1 MSAHQASRAVH
12 PSRATRSTSAPN
24 SRAHTIGYSRSSVGC
39 SIRSGPWN
47 ARESATTNRWAPT
60 NGSFQGVQCA
70 LVTARGWAL
79 FIALAVLWGIPYLF
93 IKVAVDELS
102 PAMVVWVRVALG
114 ALILLPIVVA
124 RGDMKRLSVTDW
136 SWIVVF
142 AFVEIAL
149 PFGAL
154 SYAEIRL
161 SSSVTA
167 ILIAAVP
174 ILAAVIGWR
183 IGIDDRISKSRAL
196 GLAIGVIGVVTLVGI
211 DIRGDDWLSVAALG
225 ITIVGY
231 SFGPI
236 IVATKLSRAPAMAV
250 ITMALVVNAIVYAPL
265 AWVTRPLVPV
275 STEAWWSVIILG
287 VLCTAAAFLV
297 FFALIAEAGPSRTT
311 VITFIAPAVALALG
325 VVILSEP
332 LTWGILVGFPL
343 VIIGSFLATRR
354 APAVEAEPHP

>member
-1 MSAHQASRAVH
+1 MR
-12 PSRATRSTSAPN
+12 
-24 SRAHTIGYSRSSVGC
+24 
-39 SIRSGPWN
+39 
-47 ARESATTNRWAPT
+47 
-60 NGSFQGVQCA
+60 
-70 LVTARGWAL
+70 
-79 FIALAVLWGIPYLF
+79 
-93 IKVAVDELS
+93 
-102 PAMVVWVRVALG
+102 RV
-114 ALILLPIVVA
+114 
-124 RGDMKRLSVTDW
+124 
-136 SWIVVF
+136 
-142 AFVEIAL
+142 
-149 PFGAL
+149 
-154 SYAEIRL
+154 
-161 SSSVTA
+161 
-167 ILIAAVP
+167 
-174 ILAAVIGWR
+174 GWR

-325 VVILSEP
+325 VVVLSEP

>member
-1 MSAHQASRAVH
+1 MH
-12 PSRATRSTSAPN
+12 PGT
-24 SRAHTIGYSRSSVGC
+24 
-39 SIRSGPWN
+39 
-47 ARESATTNRWAPT
+47 
-60 NGSFQGVQCA
+60 GVQCA

-79 FIALAVLWGIPYLF
+79 FIALSVLWGIPYLF

-114 ALILLPIVVA
+114 ALLLLPIVIA
-124 RGDMKRLSVTDW
+124 RGDIKRLNVTDW

-142 AFVEIAL
+142 AIVEIAL

-161 SSSVTA
+161 SSSTTA

-174 ILAAVIGWR
+174 ILSAIIGWR
-183 IGIDDRISKSRAL
+183 IGIDDRITKGRAL
-196 GLAIGVIGVVTLVGI
+196 GLAVGVIGVATLVGI
-211 DIRGDDWLSVAALG
+211 DIRGDDLLSVAALG

-236 IVATKLSRAPAMAV
+236 IVATKLSRAPALSV
-250 ITMALVVNAIVYAPL
+250 ITMALVVNTLLYAPF
-265 AWVTRPLVPV
+265 AWVTRPDGPI
-275 STEAWWSVIILG
+275 SAEAWWSVVILG
-287 VLCTAAAFLV
+287 VFCTALAFIT

-325 VVILSEP
+325 VVVLAEP
-332 LTWGILVGFPL
+332 ITWGIIVGFPL
-343 VIIGSFLATRR
+343 VVAGSYLATRK

>member
-1 MSAHQASRAVH
+1 M
-12 PSRATRSTSAPN
+12 
-24 SRAHTIGYSRSSVGC
+24 G
-39 SIRSGPWN
+39 
-47 ARESATTNRWAPT
+47 
-60 NGSFQGVQCA
+60 
-70 LVTARGWAL
+70 
-79 FIALAVLWGIPYLF
+79 
-93 IKVAVDELS
+93 
-102 PAMVVWVRVALG
+102 
-114 ALILLPIVVA
+114 
-124 RGDMKRLSVTDW
+124 
-136 SWIVVF
+136 
-142 AFVEIAL
+142 
-149 PFGAL
+149 
-154 SYAEIRL
+154 
-161 SSSVTA
+161 
-167 ILIAAVP
+167 
-174 ILAAVIGWR
+174 
-183 IGIDDRISKSRAL
+183 
-196 GLAIGVIGVVTLVGI
+196 IGVIGVVTLVGI

-275 STEAWWSVIILG
+275 SAQALWSVIILG

-325 VVILSEP
+325 VVVLSEP

>member
-1 MSAHQASRAVH
+1 MH
-12 PSRATRSTSAPN
+12 PGT
-24 SRAHTIGYSRSSVGC
+24 
-39 SIRSGPWN
+39 
-47 ARESATTNRWAPT
+47 
-60 NGSFQGVQCA
+60 GVQCA

-79 FIALAVLWGIPYLF
+79 FIALSVLWGIPYLF

-114 ALILLPIVVA
+114 ALLLLPIVIA
-124 RGDMKRLSVTDW
+124 RGDIKRLNVTDW

-142 AFVEIAL
+142 AIVEIAL

-161 SSSVTA
+161 SSSTTA

-174 ILAAVIGWR
+174 ILSAIIGWR
-183 IGIDDRISKSRAL
+183 IGIDDRITKGRAL
-196 GLAIGVIGVVTLVGI
+196 GLAVGVIGVATLVGI
-211 DIRGDDWLSVAALG
+211 DIRGDDLLSVAALG

-231 SFGPI
+231 SLGPI
-236 IVATKLSRAPAMAV
+236 IVATKLSRAPALSV
-250 ITMALVVNAIVYAPL
+250 ITMALVVNTLIYAPF
-265 AWVTRPLVPV
+265 AWVTRPTGPV
-275 STEAWWSVIILG
+275 SAEAWWSVVILG
-287 VLCTAAAFLV
+287 VFCTALAFIT

-325 VVILSEP
+325 VVVLAEP
-332 LTWGILVGFPL
+332 ITWGIIVGFPL
-343 VIIGSFLATRR
+343 VIAGSYLATRK

>member
-1 MSAHQASRAVH
+1 M
-12 PSRATRSTSAPN
+12 
-24 SRAHTIGYSRSSVGC
+24 
-39 SIRSGPWN
+39 
-47 ARESATTNRWAPT
+47 
-60 NGSFQGVQCA
+60 
-70 LVTARGWAL
+70 TARGWAL

-124 RGDMKRLSVTDW
+124 RGDVKRLGVTDW

-325 VVILSEP
+325 IVVLSEP

>member
-1 MSAHQASRAVH
+1 MH
-12 PSRATRSTSAPN
+12 PGT
-24 SRAHTIGYSRSSVGC
+24 
-39 SIRSGPWN
+39 
-47 ARESATTNRWAPT
+47 
-60 NGSFQGVQCA
+60 GVQCA

-79 FIALAVLWGIPYLF
+79 FIALSVLWGIPYLF

-114 ALILLPIVVA
+114 ALLLLPIVIA
-124 RGDMKRLSVTDW
+124 RGDIKRLNVTDW

-142 AFVEIAL
+142 AILEIAL

-161 SSSVTA
+161 SSSTTA

-174 ILAAVIGWR
+174 ILSAIIGWR
-183 IGIDDRISKSRAL
+183 IGIDDRITKGRAL
-196 GLAIGVIGVVTLVGI
+196 GLAVGVIGVATLVGI
-211 DIRGDDWLSVAALG
+211 DIRGDDLLSVAALG

-231 SFGPI
+231 SLGPI
-236 IVATKLSRAPAMAV
+236 IVATKLSRAPALSV
-250 ITMALVVNAIVYAPL
+250 ITMALVVNTLIYAPF
-265 AWVTRPLVPV
+265 AWVTRPTGPV
-275 STEAWWSVIILG
+275 SAEAWWSVVILG
-287 VLCTAAAFLV
+287 VFCTALAFIT

-325 VVILSEP
+325 VVVLAEP
-332 LTWGILVGFPL
+332 ITWGIIVGFPL
-343 VIIGSFLATRR
+343 VIAGSYLATRK

>member
-1 MSAHQASRAVH
+1 MH
-12 PSRATRSTSAPN
+12 PGT
-24 SRAHTIGYSRSSVGC
+24 
-39 SIRSGPWN
+39 
-47 ARESATTNRWAPT
+47 
-60 NGSFQGVQCA
+60 GVQCA

-79 FIALAVLWGIPYLF
+79 FIALSVLWGIPYLF

-114 ALILLPIVVA
+114 ALLLLPIVIA
-124 RGDMKRLSVTDW
+124 RGDIKRLNVTDW

-142 AFVEIAL
+142 AIVEIAL

-161 SSSVTA
+161 SSSTTA

-174 ILAAVIGWR
+174 ILSAIIGWR
-183 IGIDDRISKSRAL
+183 IGIDDRITKGRAL
-196 GLAIGVIGVVTLVGI
+196 GLAVGVIGVATLVGI
-211 DIRGDDWLSVAALG
+211 DIRGDDLLSVAALG

-236 IVATKLSRAPAMAV
+236 IVATKLSRAPALSV
-250 ITMALVVNAIVYAPL
+250 ITMALVVNTLLYAPF
-265 AWVTRPLVPV
+265 AWVTRPDGPV
-275 STEAWWSVIILG
+275 SAEAWWSVVILG
-287 VLCTAAAFLV
+287 VFCTALAFIT

-325 VVILSEP
+325 VVVLAEP
-332 LTWGILVGFPL
+332 ITWGIIVGFPL
-343 VIIGSFLATRR
+343 VVAGSYLATRK

>member
-1 MSAHQASRAVH
+1 MH
-12 PSRATRSTSAPN
+12 PGT
-24 SRAHTIGYSRSSVGC
+24 
-39 SIRSGPWN
+39 
-47 ARESATTNRWAPT
+47 
-60 NGSFQGVQCA
+60 GVQCA

-79 FIALAVLWGIPYLF
+79 FIGLSVLWGIPYLF

-114 ALILLPIVVA
+114 ALLLLPIVIA
-124 RGDMKRLSVTDW
+124 RGDIKRLNVTDW

-142 AFVEIAL
+142 AIVEIAL

-161 SSSVTA
+161 SSSTTA

-174 ILAAVIGWR
+174 ILSAIIGWR
-183 IGIDDRISKSRAL
+183 IGIDDRITKGRAL
-196 GLAIGVIGVVTLVGI
+196 GLVVGVIGVATLVGI
-211 DIRGDDWLSVAALG
+211 DIRGDDLLSVAALG

-231 SFGPI
+231 SLGPI
-236 IVATKLSRAPAMAV
+236 IVATKLSRAPALSV
-250 ITMALVVNAIVYAPL
+250 ITMALVVNTLIYAPF
-265 AWVTRPLVPV
+265 AWVTRPGGPV
-275 STEAWWSVIILG
+275 SAEAWWSVVILG
-287 VLCTAAAFLV
+287 VFCTALAFIT

-325 VVILSEP
+325 VVVLAEP
-332 LTWGILVGFPL
+332 ITWGIIVGFPL
-343 VIIGSFLATRR
+343 VIAGSYLATRK

>member
-1 MSAHQASRAVH
+1 MH
-12 PSRATRSTSAPN
+12 PGT
-24 SRAHTIGYSRSSVGC
+24 
-39 SIRSGPWN
+39 
-47 ARESATTNRWAPT
+47 
-60 NGSFQGVQCA
+60 GVQCA

-79 FIALAVLWGIPYLF
+79 FIALSVLWGIPYLF

-114 ALILLPIVVA
+114 ALLLLPIVMA
-124 RGDMKRLSVTDW
+124 RGDIRRLNVTDW

-142 AFVEIAL
+142 AIVEIAL

-154 SYAEIRL
+154 NYAEIRL
-161 SSSVTA
+161 PSSTAA

-174 ILAAVIGWR
+174 ILSAMIGWR
-183 IGIDDRISKSRAL
+183 IGIDDRITKGRAL

-211 DIRGDDWLSVAALG
+211 DIRGDDLLSVAALG

-231 SFGPI
+231 SIGPI
-236 IVATKLSRAPAMAV
+236 IVATKLSGAPALAV
-250 ITMALVVNAIVYAPL
+250 ITMALVVNALIYAPF
-265 AWVTRPLVPV
+265 AWVTRPDGPV
-275 STEAWWSVIILG
+275 SAEGWWSVVILG
-287 VLCTAAAFLV
+287 VFCTALAFIT

-325 VVILSEP
+325 VVVLAEP
-332 LTWGILVGFPL
+332 ITWGIIVGFPL
-343 VIIGSFLATRR
+343 VVAGSYLATRK

>member
-1 MSAHQASRAVH
+1 MTYPTRTHTPILPFPPDSGGLASL
-12 PSRATRSTSAPN
+12 PP
-24 SRAHTIGYSRSSVGC
+24 
-39 SIRSGPWN
+39 
-47 ARESATTNRWAPT
+47 ESAEFRPLPPQSGRRVEPLA
-60 NGSFQGVQCA
+60 GVQFR
-70 LVTARGWAL
+70 LVTLRGWAL

-93 IKVAVDELS
+93 IKIAVEDLS

-114 ALILLPIVVA
+114 ALILLPIVIA
-124 RGDMKRLSVTDW
+124 RGDIKRLNVTDW

-174 ILAAVIGWR
+174 ILSAVIGWR
-183 IGIDDRISKSRAL
+183 IGIDDRVTKGRAL

-225 ITIVGY
+225 ITIIGY
-231 SFGPI
+231 SFGPL
-236 IVATKLSRAPAMAV
+236 IVAMKLSRAPALAV
-250 ITMALVVNAIVYAPL
+250 ITMALVINSIVYAPL
-265 AWVTRPLVPV
+265 AWISRPAAPV
-275 STEAWWSVIILG
+275 STQAWWSVIVLG
-287 VLCTAAAFLV
+287 VLCTAAAFIV

-311 VITFIAPAVALALG
+311 VITFIAPAVALLLG
-325 VVILSEP
+325 VVVLNEA
-332 LTWGILVGFPL
+332 LTWGIVVGFPL
-343 VIIGSFLATRR
+343 VILGSFMATRR

>member
-1 MSAHQASRAVH
+1 MH
-12 PSRATRSTSAPN
+12 PGT
-24 SRAHTIGYSRSSVGC
+24 
-39 SIRSGPWN
+39 
-47 ARESATTNRWAPT
+47 
-60 NGSFQGVQCA
+60 GVQCA

-79 FIALAVLWGIPYLF
+79 FIALSVLWGIPYLF

-114 ALILLPIVVA
+114 ALLLLPIVIA
-124 RGDMKRLSVTDW
+124 RGDIKRLNVTDW

-142 AFVEIAL
+142 AIVEIAL

-161 SSSVTA
+161 SSSTTA

-174 ILAAVIGWR
+174 ILSAIIGWR
-183 IGIDDRISKSRAL
+183 IGIDDRITKGRAL
-196 GLAIGVIGVVTLVGI
+196 GLAVGVIGVATLVGI
-211 DIRGDDWLSVAALG
+211 DIRGDDLLSVAALG

-231 SFGPI
+231 SLGPI
-236 IVATKLSRAPAMAV
+236 IVATKLSRAPALSV
-250 ITMALVVNAIVYAPL
+250 ITMALVVNTLMYAPF
-265 AWVTRPLVPV
+265 AWVTRPTAPV
-275 STEAWWSVIILG
+275 SAEAWWSVVILG
-287 VLCTAAAFLV
+287 VFCTALAFIT

-325 VVILSEP
+325 VVVLAEP
-332 LTWGILVGFPL
+332 ITWGIIVGFPL
-343 VIIGSFLATRR
+343 VIAGSYLATRK

>member
-1 MSAHQASRAVH
+1 MTSHSPILPFPPESGGSASL
-12 PSRATRSTSAPN
+12 PP
-24 SRAHTIGYSRSSVGC
+24 
-39 SIRSGPWN
+39 
-47 ARESATTNRWAPT
+47 ESAKLWPLPPLSRGW
-60 NGSFQGVQCA
+60 GVLRSGVQCA

-93 IKVAVDELS
+93 IKIAVDDLS
-102 PAMVVWVRVALG
+102 PAMVVWVRVGLG
-114 ALILLPIVVA
+114 ALILLPIVLA
-124 RGDMKRLSVTDW
+124 RGDIKRLNVTDW

-161 SSSVTA
+161 SSSTTA

-174 ILAAVIGWR
+174 ILSAVIGWR
-183 IGIDDRISKSRAL
+183 IGIDDRINKGRAL
-196 GLAIGVIGVVTLVGI
+196 GLAIGVVGVATLVGI

-225 ITIVGY
+225 ITIIGY

-236 IVATKLSRAPAMAV
+236 IVATKLSRAPTLTV
-250 ITMALVVNAIVYAPL
+250 ITMALLVNTLVYAPL
-265 AWVTRPLVPV
+265 AWISRPTSPVPAD
-275 STEAWWSVIILG
+275 AWWSVVVLG
-287 VLCTAAAFLV
+287 VLCTAAAFIV

-311 VITFIAPAVALALG
+311 VITFIAPAVALLLG
-325 VVILSEP
+325 VVVLNEA
-332 LTWGILVGFPL
+332 LTWGIVVGFPL
-343 VIIGSFLATRR
+343 VILGSFLATRR